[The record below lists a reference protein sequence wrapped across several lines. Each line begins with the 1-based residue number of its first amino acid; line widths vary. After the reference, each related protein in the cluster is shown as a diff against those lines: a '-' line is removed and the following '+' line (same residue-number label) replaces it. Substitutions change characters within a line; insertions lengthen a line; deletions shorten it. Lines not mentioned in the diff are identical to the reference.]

1 MQLYL
6 SIPHLIQH
14 MKHLIYILFFLTPS
28 LCFAQAVQSPEQTFA
43 KNIRT
48 IKLHVYGN
56 PFAAPVLP
64 LNGGERLEL
73 HFDDLDGNVK
83 NYSFSFELRNAD
95 WSPTML
101 SSFDYVQGFS
111 QVRLTNYRIS
121 SIALTKYTHYQA
133 VFPDRNA
140 TPSRAGN
147 YLLKVF
153 QDGDPSKI
161 IFTRRFLVVRQV
173 ADVAAQIQQPFN
185 GMYFR
190 SHQKV
195 QFAVNTSKLNVANA
209 IQQVRVCILQNDR
222 WDNAIMDIK
231 PTFIRQ
237 GTLEYNTENTIFPAG
252 REWRWLDLRSLRF
265 QSDRIEKGNYGKT
278 STEIIVKPDQDRSAQ
293 RFVYYKD
300 NNGKF
305 ITDVTESINPLW
317 QADYATVRFR
327 FIPPDNRPFPDKNV
341 YVLGELSDYAQQD
354 SALMQFNNETGAY
367 ETSLFLKQGYYD
379 YCYVTKEKG
388 GLQPSFEFTEG
399 NYWETENTY
408 TVLVYYR
415 PLGGRADE
423 LIGITK
429 INSLT
434 GRQGARF

>member
-1 MQLYL
+1 
-6 SIPHLIQH
+6 
-14 MKHLIYILFFLTPS
+14 MKHLIYFLLFLSPA
-28 LCFAQAVQSPEQTFA
+28 LCFAQTVQSPEQTFA

-56 PFAAPVLP
+56 PFAAPVLA

-121 SIALTKYTHYQA
+121 SIALTRYTHYQA

-153 QDGDPSKI
+153 QDGDPSKV

-195 QFAVNTSKLNVANA
+195 QFAVNTSKLNPANA

-252 REWRWLDLRSLRF
+252 REWRWLDLRSFRF

-278 STEIIVKPDQDRSAQ
+278 STEIIVRPDLDRSAQ

-327 FIPPDNRPFPDKNV
+327 FVPPDNRPFPDKNV
-341 YVLGELSDYAQQD
+341 YILGELSDYAQQD

-379 YCYVTKEKG
+379 YCYVTKEKSN
-388 GLQPSFEFTEG
+388 LQPSFEFTEG

-423 LIGITK
+423 LIGMTK

>member
-1 MQLYL
+1 
-6 SIPHLIQH
+6 
-14 MKHLIYILFFLTPS
+14 MKHLIYILSFLIPS
-28 LCFAQAVQSPEQTFA
+28 VCLAQPVQSPEQTFA

-111 QVRLTNYRIS
+111 QVRITNYRIS
-121 SIALTKYTHYQA
+121 SIALTRYTHYQA

-173 ADVAAQIQQPFN
+173 ADVASQIQQPFN

-195 QFAVNTSKLNVANA
+195 QFSVNTSKLNLANA

-252 REWRWLDLRSLRF
+252 REWRWLDLRSFRF

-278 STEIIVKPDQDRSAQ
+278 STEIVVKPDLDRSAQ

-327 FIPPDNRPFPDKNV
+327 FVPPDNRPFQDKNV
-341 YVLGELSDYAQQD
+341 YVLGELSDYTQQD
-354 SALMQFNNETGAY
+354 SALMHFNAETGAY

-379 YCYVTKEKG
+379 YCYVTKGKSSQE
-388 GLQPSFEFTEG
+388 PSFEFTEG